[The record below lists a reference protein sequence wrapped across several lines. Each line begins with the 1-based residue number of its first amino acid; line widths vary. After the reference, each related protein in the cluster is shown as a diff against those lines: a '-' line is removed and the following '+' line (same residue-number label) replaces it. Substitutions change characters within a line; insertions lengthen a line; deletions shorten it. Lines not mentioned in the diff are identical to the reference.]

1 MMQLVWWSLAE
12 YDHVPVVSAARKG
25 MCKQMTELMLSQWH
39 RNGHICKTLTSF
51 TAYYLQRYDIRSSRY
66 SNLMSCRVVSS
77 GENFSPKKNATEC
90 TGTKFYH
97 WGALG
102 GLITLLE
109 EGLYY

>member
-1 MMQLVWWSLAE
+1 MYSRIMPSTVLAATAFE
-12 YDHVPVVSAARKG
+12 SHVV
-25 MCKQMTELMLSQWH
+25 
-39 RNGHICKTLTSF
+39 
-51 TAYYLQRYDIRSSRY
+51 
-66 SNLMSCRVVSS
+66 SCRVVSS